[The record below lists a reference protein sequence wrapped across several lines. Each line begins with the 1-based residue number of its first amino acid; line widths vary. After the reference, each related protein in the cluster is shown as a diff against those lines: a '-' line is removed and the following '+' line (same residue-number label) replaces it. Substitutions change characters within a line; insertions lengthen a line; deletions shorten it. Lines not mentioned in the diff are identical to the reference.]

1 MFAASAALYSGYGER
16 ATFSNLKSFGLETIQ
31 EIVRKDG
38 LSLLAVNIQTEPNL
52 RGHAMD
58 KLARYREI
66 IKHVLQKH
74 VASANRRPQ
83 PGVERF
89 MIADETR
96 DHYFLFSLGWVA
108 DSGCGNFSVYVR
120 ETRQPVG
127 LVHDLTEG
135 GLANELLAA
144 GVPAADIV
152 LAFQHPQE
160 RLLTEAAAA

>member
-1 MFAASAALYSGYGER
+1 
-16 ATFSNLKSFGLETIQ
+16 
-31 EIVRKDG
+31 
-38 LSLLAVNIQTEPNL
+38 
-52 RGHAMD
+52 MD

-66 IKHVLQKH
+66 IKQVLQKH
-74 VASANRRPQ
+74 VATANRRSQ

-108 DSGCGNFSVYVR
+108 DQRLRNFSVYVR
-120 ETRQPVG
+120 LKDGQFWIE
-127 LVHDLTEG
+127 HDLTEG
-135 GLANELLAA
+135 GLANELLEA
-144 GVPAADIV
+144 GVPPTDIV